1 MSVSPAWSAFTVS
14 AMASAPQPRLVAI
27 GVSAGGVAAMKTLFG
42 ALPKDF
48 ALPIVLVHHVMAG
61 ASDTMAGLLSKA
73 SALRIKEAEEGE
85 RLAPGTVF
93 IAPPNY
99 HLLVEE
105 DATLSLS
112 TDAPVSFARP
122 SIDVLFESAALA
134 FRSGVIGV
142 ILTGAN
148 SDGAQGLRAVKARGG
163 LAVVQDPLDAEID
176 SMPRA
181 ALDAVAADHV
191 CTLAGLAPLLQALAR
206 GTE

>member
-1 MSVSPAWSAFTVS
+1 
-14 AMASAPQPRLVAI
+14 MASARQPKVVVI
-27 GVSAGGVAAMKTLFG
+27 GVSAGGVTAMKTLLG
-42 ALPKDF
+42 ALPADF
-48 ALPIVLVHHVMAG
+48 PLPVVLVHHVMAG
-61 ASDTMAGLLSKA
+61 ARETMAGLLAKA

-85 RLAPGTVF
+85 LLAKGTVY

-99 HLLVEE
+99 HLLVEQ

-112 TDAPVSFARP
+112 TDPPVSFARP

-148 SDGAQGLRAVKARGG
+148 SDGAAGLSAVKARGG
-163 LAVVQDPLDAEID
+163 LAVVQDPFDAEID

-191 CTLAGLAPLLQALAR
+191 CTLVALAPLLQALAR

>member
-1 MSVSPAWSAFTVS
+1 
-14 AMASAPQPRLVAI
+14 MAGPPRRKLVVI
-27 GVSAGGVAAMKTLFG
+27 GVSAGGTTAMKTLFG
-42 ALPKDF
+42 ALPGDF
-48 ALPIVLVHHVMAG
+48 PLPIVLVHHVMAG
-61 ASDTMAGLLSKA
+61 ARDTMAGLLAKG

-85 RLAPGTVF
+85 HLEKGTVY

-148 SDGAQGLRAVKARGG
+148 SDGAAGLRAIKARGG
-163 LAVVQDPLDAEID
+163 LAVVQDPSDAEID

-191 CTLAGLAPLLQALAR
+191 CTLAALDALLQALAR
-206 GTE
+206 GSQ